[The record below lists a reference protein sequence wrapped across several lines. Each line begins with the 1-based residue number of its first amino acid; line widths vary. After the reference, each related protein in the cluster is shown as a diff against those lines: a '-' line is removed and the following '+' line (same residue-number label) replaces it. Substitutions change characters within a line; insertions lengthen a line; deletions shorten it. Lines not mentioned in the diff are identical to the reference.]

1 MAKRTIEVFIAG
13 CPICDET
20 VKLVKSVV
28 CPSCELHVRDVRTD
42 RAAQGKATEYGLQ
55 RVPAVVVDGK
65 VARCCDR
72 RGVDLDALRELG
84 VGVAA

>member
-20 VKLVKSVV
+20 VKLVKSVA
-28 CPSCELHVRDVRTD
+28 CPSCELHVRDVRMD
-42 RAAQGKATEYGLQ
+42 RAARAKGTEHGLQ